1 MTQKKKKSVTV
12 EALGVIRLSAAG
24 YQQARDAARAKK
36 WFSAELLEG
45 IQLTPPFRASD
56 TDFVYP
62 ASRNKKGNFS
72 IDIVFK
78 FVINCYRSHRK

>member
-1 MTQKKKKSVTV
+1 MSQKKKKSVAS
-12 EALGVIRLSAAG
+12 EAGSVIWLPAAG
-24 YQQARDAARAKK
+24 YEQTPDAARAKK
-36 WFSAELLEG
+36 RILCRAFGGNTADTS
-45 IQLTPPFRASD
+45 IQGQG

-62 ASRNKKGNFS
+62 ASRNIKGNFS